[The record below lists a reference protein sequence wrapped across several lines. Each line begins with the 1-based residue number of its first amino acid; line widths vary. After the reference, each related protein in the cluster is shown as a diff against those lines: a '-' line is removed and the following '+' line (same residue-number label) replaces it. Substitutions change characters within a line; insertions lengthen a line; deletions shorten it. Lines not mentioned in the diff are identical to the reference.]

1 MMYAHASEGSKGL
14 RSLTCRDALAIASI
28 AGDMG
33 PEHEVQSRASMT
45 EQEARAWLQVVLE
58 EFGKWI
64 KPGTSATLAERDEFY
79 QAVYQEIQAVCPDS
93 LLLVLLCESLALAR
107 WIDE

>member
-1 MMYAHASEGSKGL
+1 M
-14 RSLTCRDALAIASI
+14 D
-28 AGDMG
+28 
-33 PEHEVQSRASMT
+33 PEHEVQTRTSMT
-45 EQEARAWLQVVLE
+45 EQEAGAWLQVVLE

-93 LLLVLLCESLALAR
+93 LVLVQITVALAR
-107 WIDE
+107 WVDA